1 MKKWITSLTA
11 SLLLASSS
19 LMITPASAETSN
31 TINSLKELRS
41 EGKISL
47 QGYNSEGEYI
57 EEEPNNTF
65 AQGNSINLDEI
76 VAGHFGKN
84 DTDIFKIDIEK
95 DSFIMLAGGRYGEE
109 PLSGQFSMKLYSSD
123 ETFIPAE
130 ETDVEGG
137 DIYASY
143 QLSPGS
149 YYIVTK
155 DDKNLGKNEKYGF
168 VALDF
173 SYEPYVHRIE
183 GTNRYETAL
192 NIAYEGWSESGANE
206 IILTTGTNFPDALA
220 GAPLAYYKDAPILL
234 TAKDKLHTTVEEAII
249 DLEVSKVTILG
260 GTNAVSDTVVKRLKA
275 LGVKNIERIAGTDRY
290 STALAIAGKLPAS
303 DTAVIV
309 NGKNY
314 PDALSIASYAAQ
326 YGYPILLSDKDAIGS
341 STLNKAKTYG
351 SNIVIGGEQAI
362 SGKVYKQLKT
372 PSRISGQNRYETSVN
387 VAKDLEMYGGFAFV
401 ATGTHFAD
409 ALTGSVLAAYY
420 GEPLVLTTPD
430 NLHVN
435 TRSLF
440 ETSPMGFTILGGT
453 SAVSPKV
460 EDQLGALVY
469 E

>member
-1 MKKWITSLTA
+1 MKKWITGFTA

-19 LMITPASAETSN
+19 LLATPADAETTSKS
-31 TINSLKELRS
+31 INSLKELRS

-47 QGYNSEGEYI
+47 QEYNPEGEYI

-65 AQGNSINLDEI
+65 LQGNSINLEDI

-84 DTDIFKIDIEK
+84 DTDVFEIDIEK
-95 DSFIMLAGGRYGEE
+95 DSFIMLAGGRYNEE
-109 PLSGQFSMKLYSSD
+109 PLAGQFSMKLYNSN
-123 ETFIPAE
+123 EVLIPAE
-130 ETDVEGG
+130 ETDVLEG

-149 YYIVTK
+149 YYIVVK
-155 DDKNLGKNEKYGF
+155 DDKNLGLNEKYGF
-168 VALDF
+168 TAMNF
-173 SYEPYVHRIE
+173 SFEPYVDRID
-183 GTNRYETAL
+183 GANRYETAL
-192 NIAYEGWSESGANE
+192 NIAYQGWMETGANE

-234 TAKDKLHTTVEEAII
+234 TTKDKLHTTVEEAII

-260 GTNAVSDTVVKRLKA
+260 GPNAVSESVVKQLKA
-275 LGVKNIERIAGTDRY
+275 LGVRTERIAGNDRF
-290 STALAIAGKLPAS
+290 STALAIAAKLPAS
-303 DTAVIV
+303 DSAVIV
-309 NGKNY
+309 NGRNY

-326 YGYPILLSDKDAIGS
+326 YGYPILLSDTDSIES

-351 SNIVIGGEQAI
+351 SNIVIGGEKAI
-362 SGKVYKQLKT
+362 SSKVYKQLKT
-372 PSRISGQNRYETSVN
+372 PSRISGKNRYETSVN
-387 VAKDLEMYGGFAFV
+387 VAKDLDMFGGFAFV

-430 NLHVN
+430 SLHAN
-435 TRSLF
+435 ARSLF
-440 ETSPMGFTILGGT
+440 ETYPMGFTILGGE
-453 SAVSPKV
+453 SAVSPTV
-460 EDQLGALVY
+460 EEQLGSLVS